1 MKILTF
7 FIALLQHFFKFFF
20 SSSSINAK
28 QKFWGAPHLLHIFV
42 CKITR
47 ESLKLGVFTI
57 DQVADMFCHV
67 LWLSVISITASGV
80 AASGVY

>member
-1 MKILTF
+1 M
-7 FIALLQHFFKFFF
+7 
-20 SSSSINAK
+20 
-28 QKFWGAPHLLHIFV
+28 
-42 CKITR
+42 
-47 ESLKLGVFTI
+47 I